1 MSHKLQV
8 SVTSNLNKSWERV
21 FQLQLSLTL
30 QVRKEWGINRNVLK
44 RDRHLNQETLNQ
56 EIQMG
61 RRRFVEKEREKEH

>member
-30 QVRKEWGINRNVLK
+30 QVRKE
-44 RDRHLNQETLNQ
+44 
-56 EIQMG
+56 
-61 RRRFVEKEREKEH
+61 